1 MMYLS
6 RTIKFQNQHGCRQ
19 LVFSSFFLIDLQLV
33 SDILS
38 LACLGITA
46 IFRTILKK
54 KSRIHS
60 PHVVDLFV

>member
-19 LVFSSFFLIDLQLV
+19 LVFSSFFFKIDLQLV

-38 LACLGITA
+38 LGSYLSGYSKI
-46 IFRTILKK
+46 
-54 KSRIHS
+54 SRIHS
-60 PHVVDLFV
+60 LYFELGV

>member
-38 LACLGITA
+38 LAYLSLLSFGP
-46 IFRTILKK
+46 F
-54 KSRIHS
+54 
-60 PHVVDLFV
+60 

>member
-19 LVFSSFFLIDLQLV
+19 LVLFFLFFLIDLLLV

-38 LACLGITA
+38 LAT
-46 IFRTILKK
+46 
-54 KSRIHS
+54 
-60 PHVVDLFV
+60 

>member
-19 LVFSSFFLIDLQLV
+19 LVFSSFFLIDLLLV

-38 LACLGITA
+38 LGSHLSGLSKI
-46 IFRTILKK
+46 
-54 KSRIHS
+54 SRIHS
-60 PHVVDLFV
+60 PYFELGV

>member
-19 LVFSSFFLIDLQLV
+19 LLFFFFFLIDLLLV

-38 LACLGITA
+38 LASYLSGLSKI
-46 IFRTILKK
+46 
-54 KSRIHS
+54 SRIHS
-60 PHVVDLFV
+60 PYFGLGV

>member
-19 LVFSSFFLIDLQLV
+19 LIFFFFFLVDLLLV

-38 LACLGITA
+38 LGSYLSGLSRI
-46 IFRTILKK
+46 
-54 KSRIHS
+54 SRIHS
-60 PHVVDLFV
+60 PYFELGV

>member
-19 LVFSSFFLIDLQLV
+19 LVLFFFFFLIDLQLV

-38 LACLGITA
+38 LASYLSGLSKI
-46 IFRTILKK
+46 
-54 KSRIHS
+54 SRIHS
-60 PHVVDLFV
+60 PYFELGV

>member
-19 LVFSSFFLIDLQLV
+19 LVLFFFFFLIDLLLV

-38 LACLGITA
+38 LG
-46 IFRTILKK
+46 
-54 KSRIHS
+54 S
-60 PHVVDLFV
+60 

>member
-19 LVFSSFFLIDLQLV
+19 LVFFFFFFLINLQLV

-38 LACLGITA
+38 LASYLSGLSKI
-46 IFRTILKK
+46 
-54 KSRIHS
+54 SRIHS
-60 PHVVDLFV
+60 PYFELGV